1 MRPEILVMAL
11 VVGLANWCFRALPL
25 RARLHELPPGSP
37 LARFLG
43 ATGPAAI
50 GTLFVASVL
59 PYAQAADGSRA
70 LCLVAG
76 VGATVGVFALS
87 RSVVVATLAGAVA
100 YGLAFWLAVPAV

>member
-1 MRPEILVMAL
+1 MSCPRD
-11 VVGLANWCFRALPL
+11 
-25 RARLHELPPGSP
+25 SP

-59 PYAQAADGSRA
+59 PYAQAADGLRA
-70 LCLVAG
+70 LCLLAG
-76 VGATVGVFALS
+76 VGAVIGVFAFS

-100 YGLAFWLAVPAV
+100 YGLAFWLLIPAA

>member
-1 MRPEILVMAL
+1 MRPEILIMAL

-25 RARLHELPPGSP
+25 RARLHELPPNSP

-59 PYAQAADGSRA
+59 PYAQSADSPRA
-70 LCLVAG
+70 ICLLAG
-76 VGATVGVFALS
+76 VGAVIGAFAAS
-87 RSVVVATLAGAVA
+87 RSVVVATLSGAVA
-100 YGLAFWLAVPAV
+100 YGLAFWLLIPGA